1 MTRSCMEHLLKRS
14 GVPRESVGYINAHAT
29 STQIGDR
36 AEMMA
41 ISGVF
46 EGCQKSLVISSTKG
60 ATGHL
65 LGAAGALEAGVCLWG
80 LHEVIQGVGGEK

>member
-1 MTRSCMEHLLKRS
+1 MERLLKRS

-36 AEMMA
+36 AEMLA

-60 ATGHL
+60 DGTLVGS
-65 LGAAGALEAGVCLWG
+65 GG
-80 LHEVIQGVGGEK
+80 GVGGGRVFVGLARGDPGGRR